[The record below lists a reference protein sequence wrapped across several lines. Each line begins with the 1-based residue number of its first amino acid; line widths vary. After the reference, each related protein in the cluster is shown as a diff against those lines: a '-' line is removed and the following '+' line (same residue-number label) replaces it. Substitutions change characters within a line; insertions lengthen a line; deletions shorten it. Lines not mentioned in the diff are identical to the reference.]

1 MGAWFLGRYLV
12 SPRTLSFI
20 IDGDR
25 VLLLRGAPTK
35 RLWANR
41 LNAVGG
47 HVEAGEDIYTA
58 AVREVQEETGLDVTD
73 VRLRGVVHVA
83 PHPSQGTGDANV
95 GVILFVFTATPA
107 GGTLRSS
114 AEGTL
119 EWHAIAG
126 VCAGGVPDLMEDLE
140 QLLPR
145 ALAAQV
151 PFMACM
157 THDAAGHPIL
167 CMDSSILPRGQSLS
181 AVC

>member
-1 MGAWFLGRYLV
+1 MGRYLV

-58 AVREVQEETGLDVTD
+58 AVREVQEETGLDVTG
-73 VRLRGVVHVA
+73 VRLRGIVHVA

-95 GVILFVFTATPA
+95 GVMLFVFTATPA

-119 EWHAIAG
+119 EWHAIADVAAG
-126 VCAGGVPDLMEDLE
+126 VVPDLMEDLH
-140 QLLPR
+140 LLLGR
-145 ALAAQV
+145 ALAARA
-151 PFMACM
+151 PFFDHM
-157 THDAAGHPIL
+157 TFDAAGQPIL
-167 CMDSSILPRGQSLS
+167 TRPHPKTPRLPPRTRR
-181 AVC
+181 V